1 MSIAPILSALKD
13 PAQGP
18 ILQVDFAGDV
28 KDLYAA
34 LVAEGFAVAIVDQAP
49 VVDKDTLLHALY
61 QACRLPAYFGFNWDA
76 LQDVLSDREDPD
88 SPALVLLFA
97 HFSVFAQRSPEAAQ
111 IFLEIVEET
120 SHSPC
125 ARIHAL
131 IVLR

>member
-76 LQDVLSDREDPD
+76 LQDVLSDREDPQ
-88 SPALVLLFA
+88 SPAQVLLFA
-97 HFSVFAQRSPEAAQ
+97 RFAVLKQRSPEVAE

-120 SHSPC
+120 SQSPC
-125 ARIHAL
+125 ARIHTL
-131 IVLR
+131 VLLS